1 MELIRTTKKIVNI
14 IRELQDNDRYFELM
28 AFIANAQEAAI
39 EARSCLTKEQ
49 AWDLF
54 TAVQE
59 YKCLVEELANYRNK
73 EVPCPLGLYKEEE
86 VGELK

>member
-1 MELIRTTKKIVNI
+1 MVRIRTTKKIANI
-14 IRELQDNDRYFELM
+14 IRDLRDNKRYLEVM
-28 AFIANAQEAAI
+28 AFIANAQEAAM

-49 AWDLF
+49 VWDLF
-54 TAVQE
+54 SAVQE
-59 YKCLVEELANYRNK
+59 YKCLIEELADYRNK